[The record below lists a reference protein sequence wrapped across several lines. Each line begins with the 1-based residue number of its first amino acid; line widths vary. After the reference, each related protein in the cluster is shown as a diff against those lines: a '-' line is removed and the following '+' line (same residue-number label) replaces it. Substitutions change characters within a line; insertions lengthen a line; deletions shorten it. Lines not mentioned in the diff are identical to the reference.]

1 MGNHSYIGTMCCALM
16 VQCEQTHSTYA
27 VPRDIWYTINYVESR
42 NPSHF
47 SSIGITNDTGG
58 SNEQC
63 DLAISECSQVRL
75 KKHNLVVFV
84 EPRMV
89 RKMSGGRSMFGARRP
104 TSEGRGI

>member
-1 MGNHSYIGTMCCALM
+1 M

-75 KKHNLVVFV
+75 KKHNHGENL
-84 EPRMV
+84 RAWLYTIAR
-89 RKMSGGRSMFGARRP
+89 RKAADVGGARHLA
-104 TSEGRGI
+104 GLALHRGVASRVFGKTC